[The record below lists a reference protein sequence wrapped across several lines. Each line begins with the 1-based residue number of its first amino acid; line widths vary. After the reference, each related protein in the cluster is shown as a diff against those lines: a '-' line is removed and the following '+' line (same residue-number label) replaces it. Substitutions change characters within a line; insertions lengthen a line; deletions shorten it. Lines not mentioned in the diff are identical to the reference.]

1 MKKKT
6 PEQKKKELKP
16 LSSIIQVCPV
26 CGKIDVYKNMSKE
39 NKEQEQKTDKRYCK
53 WCNDELELNDDLLC
67 AACSYEQAF
76 GKD

>member
-26 CGKIDVYKNMSKE
+26 CGKIDVYKNDGHLCNAGAEQRRIE
-39 NKEQEQKTDKRYCK
+39 N
-53 WCNDELELNDDLLC
+53 LEYYD
-67 AACSYEQAF
+67 
-76 GKD
+76 